1 MGKKVIKDLIHSYIT
16 IDIDVQ
22 KIVDTPS
29 FQRLKRIKQLT
40 CEYLFPSLNHTRY
53 EHSLGVMKL
62 ACDFFDSL
70 NKNMEDFGIS
80 KKQVENYRFHIK
92 FALLHDVGHAPLSHL
107 GESFYDKEEI
117 YKSLIEN
124 LSGEKEADKIFK
136 DKKGNIVGSPHEL
149 MSCLCIIRKLRPALT
164 EMNPNINI
172 ELICRIIIG
181 NQYHDKNLWLENI
194 LIEIV
199 NSKTIDVDKLDYLIR
214 DNHMSGYIAPRID
227 IERLFSCTFI
237 GEDKKLKYSSKL
249 SLLCSLL
256 SIQEICS
263 IFGYI
268 TTISLFTLNLS

>member
-16 IDIDVQ
+16 IDTDVQ

-80 KKQVENYRFHIK
+80 KEQIENYRFHIK
-92 FALLHDVGHAPLSHL
+92 FAALLHDVGHAPLSHL
-107 GESFYDKEEI
+107 GESFYDKKEI
-117 YKSLIEN
+117 YESLIKN
-124 LSGEKEADKIFK
+124 LSNEKEADRIFK
-136 DKKGNIVGSPHEL
+136 DENGNMIGSPHEL
-149 MSCLCIIRKLRPALT
+149 MSCLCIIKKLKPVL
-164 EMNPNINI
+164 EEINHNINI

-181 NQYHDKNLWLENI
+181 NLYPDKDLWLENI

-237 GEDKKLKYSSKL
+237 GEDKKLKYSSKAIPAMQ
-249 SLLCSLL
+249 SVVDSRDLL
-256 SIQEICS
+256 
-263 IFGYI
+263 
-268 TTISLFTLNLS
+268 